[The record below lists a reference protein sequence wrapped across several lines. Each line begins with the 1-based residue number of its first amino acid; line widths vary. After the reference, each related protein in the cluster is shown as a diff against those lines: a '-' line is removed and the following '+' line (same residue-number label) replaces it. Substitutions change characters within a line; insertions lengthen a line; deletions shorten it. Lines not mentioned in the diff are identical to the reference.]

1 MVALEEPAST
11 SCSVLLDDAYA
22 PITSRIGFLR
32 APLDEAAE
40 GLRAWRAEIHGSAR
54 AEPVSG
60 GLVAAL
66 ARLEPLTGG
75 VRPRELLVAT
85 ADPGWTAVFDNGVP
99 GGDQTTTVGF
109 LARRLRVQGVV
120 VLSILDRPASAGV
133 PDRFGG
139 RQLELFAPVATEFL
153 NYLRTISVVRDRNR
167 WRFDA
172 NGTVQDFEDEAAYAR
187 RTIADRF
194 TPEML
199 VAYAAALGLR
209 PFDADFYAGPAVLVT
224 NPAVPPPG
232 AAVVTL
238 AEARRALGL

>member
-1 MVALEEPAST
+1 MEA
-11 SCSVLLDDAYA
+11 VLLDDAYA

-54 AEPVSG
+54 AEPLAG
-60 GLVAAL
+60 GLPDAL
-66 ARLEPLTGG
+66 GRLEPLTGG

-85 ADPGWTAVFDNGVP
+85 ADPGWTAVFDCGVQ

-109 LARRLRVQGVV
+109 LARRLMVQGVV
-120 VLSILDRPASAGV
+120 VLSIPDRKASPGV

-139 RQLELFAPVATEFL
+139 RQLELFAPIATDFL
-153 NYLRTISVVRDRNR
+153 NYVRTVSVVRDQTR

-172 NGTVQDFEDEAAYAR
+172 NGTVQDFEDEDAYR
-187 RTIADRF
+187 RRKVADRF
-194 TPEML
+194 SPELL

-209 PFDADFYAGPAVLVT
+209 PFDADFYPGPAVLVT
-224 NPAVPPPG
+224 NPATPPPG
-232 AAVVTL
+232 AAVVSL
-238 AEARRALGL
+238 AEARRATGL